1 MENKTIYF
9 EDPKNP
15 QNTDIT
21 FKLAADRMK
30 ELDINKLVIA
40 STTGTTAKKAME
52 FYKNTTIKLVVVTH
66 QYGFA
71 RKENPFPQ
79 ELVKELRESGHEVH
93 TATMLFHADKLYGTS
108 IPTVIANF
116 LRCFSEG
123 VKVCFEIVL
132 SATDGGYLKNG
143 EKIAAIAG
151 TGKGADTALIMQ
163 ASSTQQFKLK
173 VNEILCK
180 PYNELKI
187 EDPDQN

>member
-1 MENKTIYF
+1 MENKTFYF
-9 EDPKNP
+9 EDPKDP

-21 FKLAADRMK
+21 FKLAQDRMQ
-30 ELDINKLVIA
+30 ELGINKLVLA
-40 STTGTTAKKAME
+40 STAGATTKKAME
-52 FYKNTTIKLVVVTH
+52 FFKGTAVKLIVVTH
-66 QYGFA
+66 QYGFV
-71 RKENPFPQ
+71 RKENPFPK
-79 ELVKELRESGHEVH
+79 ELVKELREAGHEVH
-93 TATMLFHADKLYGTS
+93 TATMLFHTDKLYGTNT
-108 IPTVIANF
+108 PTVMANL

-143 EKIAAIAG
+143 EKVAAVAG

-180 PYNELKI
+180 PLNELKM
-187 EDPDQN
+187 EE